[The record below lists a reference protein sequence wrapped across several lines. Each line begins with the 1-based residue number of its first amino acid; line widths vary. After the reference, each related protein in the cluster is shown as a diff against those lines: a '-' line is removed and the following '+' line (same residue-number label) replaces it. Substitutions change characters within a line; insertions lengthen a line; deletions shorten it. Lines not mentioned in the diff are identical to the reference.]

1 MKKLFYISIFT
12 LLFVSCQESLEERC
26 AREAMSYTEK
36 KCPAKIG
43 ENTTIDSL
51 IFERESH
58 TLHYYYTLTGNA
70 DNMGVFSSV
79 DIRKI
84 LLDEVKN
91 STSIKA
97 YKDNGYNFAYTYLS
111 GKDKGKVLFNATF
124 TEKDYK

>member
-12 LLFVSCQESLEERC
+12 LLFVSCQESLEDRC

-70 DNMGVFSSV
+70 DNMGVFP
-79 DIRKI
+79 R
-84 LLDEVKN
+84 
-91 STSIKA
+91 STYAKFFLT
-97 YKDNGYNFAYTYLS
+97 K
-111 GKDKGKVLFNATF
+111 
-124 TEKDYK
+124 

>member
-1 MKKLFYISIFT
+1 
-12 LLFVSCQESLEERC
+12 
-26 AREAMSYTEK
+26 MSYTEK
-36 KCPAKIG
+36 KCPAKLG